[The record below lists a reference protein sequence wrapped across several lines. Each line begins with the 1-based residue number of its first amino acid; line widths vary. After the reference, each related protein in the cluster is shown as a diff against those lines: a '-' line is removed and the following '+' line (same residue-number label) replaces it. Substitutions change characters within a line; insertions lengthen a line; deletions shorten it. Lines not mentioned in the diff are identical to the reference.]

1 MSTIIN
7 IGIVDDH
14 QLIIDGLKAL
24 LDKNSEIKIVFS
36 TTDPV
41 TVIEKIKQHPIHLLI
56 TDVMMPVLPG
66 NKLAKLVKEQFPE
79 IKILALSMS
88 GEGDLVNEMINDAD
102 ISGYALKNIGQ
113 AEFIQG
119 IQKIMGG
126 GIFFSEEV
134 LLEMGKSNARTKEKE
149 QAHLTIRELEV
160 IRLIEQEYNNDQIA
174 EQLFISKRTV
184 ETHRKN
190 IFRKTKTNSILG
202 IVKYVYENN
211 LL

>member
-1 MSTIIN
+1 MNSIIN

-14 QLIIDGLKAL
+14 QLIIDGLTAL
-24 LDKNSEIKIVFS
+24 LKRNSEIKIRFS
-36 TTDPV
+36 TTDPT
-41 TVIEKIKQHPIHLLI
+41 TVIEKIKENPIHLLI
-56 TDVMMPVLPG
+56 TDVMMPILPG
-66 NKLAKLVKEQFPE
+66 NQLAKQVKDQFPD

-88 GEGDLVNEMINDAD
+88 GEGDIVNEMINNAD
-102 ISGYALKNIGQ
+102 ISGYALKNISQ
-113 AEFIQG
+113 SEFIEG
-119 IQKIMGG
+119 IKKIRNGG
-126 GIFFSEEV
+126 FFFSDEV
-134 LLEMGKSNARTKEKE
+134 IEEMGKSTARIKEKE
-149 QAHLTIRELEV
+149 NAHLTIRELEV

-190 IFRKTKTNSILG
+190 IFRKTRTNSILG

>member
-1 MSTIIN
+1 MNTIIK

-14 QLIIDGLKAL
+14 QLIIDGLTAL
-24 LDKNSEIKIVFS
+24 LKRNSEIKICFA
-36 TTDPV
+36 TTDPT
-41 TVIEKIKQHPIHLLI
+41 TVIQKIKENPIHLLI

-66 NKLAKLVKEQFPE
+66 NQLAKQVKETFPE

-88 GEGDLVNEMINDAD
+88 GEGDLVNEMINNAD

-113 AEFIQG
+113 SEFIEG
-119 IQKIMGG
+119 IKKIMDG

-134 LLEMGKSNARTKEKE
+134 IQEMSKSTAREKVVE
-149 QAHLTIRELEV
+149 NAHLTLRELEV
-160 IRLIEQEYNNDQIA
+160 IRLIEKEYNNDRIA

-190 IFRKTKTNSILG
+190 IFRKTNTNSILG
-202 IVKYVYENN
+202 IVKYVYENK

>member
-1 MSTIIN
+1 MKEIIN

-14 QLIIDGLKAL
+14 QLIIDGLTAL
-24 LDKNSEIKIVFS
+24 LKRNPEIKISFS
-36 TTDPV
+36 TTDP
-41 TVIEKIKQHPIHLLI
+41 TSVIAKIKEHPIHLLI
-56 TDVMMPVLPG
+56 TDVMMPILPG
-66 NKLAKLVKEQFPE
+66 NQLAKQVKEQFPE

-102 ISGYALKNIGQ
+102 ISGYALKNISQ
-113 AEFIQG
+113 IEFIEG
-119 IQKIMGG
+119 IKKIMND

-134 LLEMGKSNARTKEKE
+134 LQEMGKSNARIQENE
-149 QAHLTIRELEV
+149 NAHLTLRELEV

-174 EQLFISKRTV
+174 DQLFISKRTV

-190 IFRKTKTNSILG
+190 IFRKTKTNSTLG
-202 IVKYVYENN
+202 IVKYVYEHK